1 MSEPRNKTNSSFVNG
16 TMVVSFQRSLFPEP
30 ILSHA
35 ISNETE
41 LMAPGHPDQVSL
53 KSSVVDA
60 KNEEA
65 LGVETSLCNPYD
77 WEAEAGGSPV

>member
-1 MSEPRNKTNSSFVNG
+1 
-16 TMVVSFQRSLFPEP
+16 MVVSFQRSLFPEP
-30 ILSHA
+30 VLFHT
-35 ISNETE
+35 ISSETE
-41 LMAPGHPDQVSL
+41 LMTQGDHDQVSL
-53 KSSVVDA
+53 KSSVVDD